1 MTFPP
6 RTKEQWDAYDAA
18 LIADHPE
25 YAPEP
30 EQTPDGDEG
39 EEGEE
44 A

>member
-6 RTKEQWDAYDAA
+6 RTKEQWDAYDAK
-18 LIADHPE
+18 LLEEHPE
-25 YAPEP
+25 YAEPEP
-30 EQTPDGDEG
+30 MQPPEDEG